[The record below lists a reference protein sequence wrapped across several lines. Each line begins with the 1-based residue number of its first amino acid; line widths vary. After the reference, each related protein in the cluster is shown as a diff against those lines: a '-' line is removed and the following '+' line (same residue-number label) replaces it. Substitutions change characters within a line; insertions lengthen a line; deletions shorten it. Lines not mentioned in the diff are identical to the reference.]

1 MFSKT
6 EREYLENP
14 ALFEEKN
21 GHNFAKVTR
30 SRIRKRMKEALEG
43 ITYVVQNDKDTK
55 HVANM
60 FLSEHSKLLESL
72 ISEYIKKDVDMY
84 NNRWNLPVHTANR
97 IIKNLEDIVHPVVE
111 STRRKLVE
119 KYIECSCNDKEFLMR
134 VEIRDVYNSGFEDR
148 TEALYW
154 IKDEIKEKTG

>member
-21 GHNFAKVTR
+21 GYIFAKVTR
-30 SRIRKRMKEALEG
+30 SRVRKRIKEALEG
-43 ITYVVQNDKDTK
+43 IIYVVQNDKDTK
-55 HVANM
+55 HAANM
-60 FLSEHSKLLESL
+60 FHSEHSQLLESL
-72 ISEYIKKDVDMY
+72 ISAYIKKEVD
-84 NNRWNLPVHTANR
+84 NNRWASPVCTANR
-97 IIKNLEDIVHPVVE
+97 IIKNLGDTVRPVVE

-134 VEIRDVYNSGFEDR
+134 IEIRDVYNSGFEDR

-154 IKDEIKEKTG
+154 IKDEVIEKTE